1 MGGGGGGEGEWGEGG
16 EEEGKGGI
24 DKVTMTNSDPCQ
36 KILFVLCS
44 PVVCLLPSALSILHV
59 C

>member
-1 MGGGGGGEGEWGEGG
+1 MRVGMKEGGG
-16 EEEGKGGI
+16 EEEGKGRI
-24 DKVTMTNSDPCQ
+24 EKVTMTNSDPCQ
-36 KILFVLCS
+36 EILFVLCP